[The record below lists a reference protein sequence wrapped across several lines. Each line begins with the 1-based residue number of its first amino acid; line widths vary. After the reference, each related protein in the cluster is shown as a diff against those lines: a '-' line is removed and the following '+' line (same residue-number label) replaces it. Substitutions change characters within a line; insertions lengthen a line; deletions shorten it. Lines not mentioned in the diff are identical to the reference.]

1 MMAMVAHNP
10 KAAKRVGIPQ
20 KVGKHF
26 TDADKGRKF
35 GEGGIADKL
44 KGYWEDAKQQAR
56 DAIEATKNDPSLLL
70 GTGMAK
76 QAADALVGSNARNEH
91 KRGGSVK
98 RKFADGGIN
107 IPNAGLYGGRPMM
120 PPMAG
125 NSPMPPGMQGQMA
138 GMPPMARPSFGP
150 NPMVNNPMQRP
161 MVGMN
166 PMGAMPVA
174 RQAYKKGGHVKRKFA
189 DGGDVAPEV
198 TTTAYKLGPEDSDPG
213 GYADRL
219 VKWQQESGDK
229 LRNAKGFINTLKELP
244 GNVAK
249 TAAATLFY
257 PEARLADKLK
267 GGYRKGGHVKP
278 NELKG
283 KAKETKAIAKEE
295 MKALK
300 RGHAPKEILEH
311 ERAEHKAMGYKKGGP
326 MKHTKHMAR
335 GGMGAARKP
344 RINPAALAAMM
355 GPPPSAGAGPMAA
368 GPGGPPG
375 MPGAMAHGGTIHHH
389 HAKTSHHHHHHH
401 YAHGGAVKHHD
412 MSESHGER
420 INKKPEVEKM
430 IGGKKRANPDGAEKK
445 GHTKGKVVKMARG
458 GHVGSHH
465 ARGGGIESKGKS
477 KYKVC

>member
-1 MMAMVAHNP
+1 MPSVSKKQHNLMAMVAHNP

-44 KGYWEDAKQQAR
+44 KGYWEDVKQQAR

-76 QAADALVGSNARNEH
+76 QTADALVSSNARNEH

-174 RQAYKKGGHVKRKFA
+174 RQTYK
-189 DGGDVAPEV
+189 
-198 TTTAYKLGPEDSDPG
+198 
-213 GYADRL
+213 
-219 VKWQQESGDK
+219 
-229 LRNAKGFINTLKELP
+229 
-244 GNVAK
+244 
-249 TAAATLFY
+249 
-257 PEARLADKLK
+257 
-267 GGYRKGGHVKP
+267 KGGHVKP

-283 KAKETKAIAKEE
+283 KAKETKSIAKEE

-300 RGHAPKEILEH
+300 RGHAPKEILDH

-420 INKKPEVEKM
+420 ISKKPEVEKM

>member
-1 MMAMVAHNP
+1 MPSVSKKQHNLMAMVAHNP

-44 KGYWEDAKQQAR
+44 KGYWEDVKQQAR

-76 QAADALVGSNARNEH
+76 QTADALVSSNARNEH

-174 RQAYKKGGHVKRKFA
+174 RQAYKKGGHVK
-189 DGGDVAPEV
+189 
-198 TTTAYKLGPEDSDPG
+198 
-213 GYADRL
+213 
-219 VKWQQESGDK
+219 
-229 LRNAKGFINTLKELP
+229 
-244 GNVAK
+244 
-249 TAAATLFY
+249 
-257 PEARLADKLK
+257 
-267 GGYRKGGHVKP
+267 P

-283 KAKETKAIAKEE
+283 KAKETKSIAKEE

-300 RGHAPKEILEH
+300 RGHAPKEILDH

-420 INKKPEVEKM
+420 ISKKPEVEKM

>member
-1 MMAMVAHNP
+1 MPSVSKKQHNLMAMVAHNP

-44 KGYWEDAKQQAR
+44 KGYWEDVKQQAR

-76 QAADALVGSNARNEH
+76 QAADALVSSNARNEH

-174 RQAYKKGGHVKRKFA
+174 RQTYKKGGR
-189 DGGDVAPEV
+189 
-198 TTTAYKLGPEDSDPG
+198 
-213 GYADRL
+213 
-219 VKWQQESGDK
+219 
-229 LRNAKGFINTLKELP
+229 
-244 GNVAK
+244 
-249 TAAATLFY
+249 
-257 PEARLADKLK
+257 
-267 GGYRKGGHVKP
+267 VKP

-368 GPGGPPG
+368 GPMAAGPGGPPG

-420 INKKPEVEKM
+420 ISKKPEVEKM

-458 GHVGSHH
+458 GHVSSASSRADGIAS
-465 ARGGGIESKGKS
+465 RGKTRC
-477 KYKVC
+477 KY